1 VENVIIKFTAD
12 TEGLQP
18 AIRQLELIGK
28 ITTEDA
34 EKVEQLNKEQREY
47 IASVNQSATAMGQLA
62 TEAKDVADSI
72 RVEVLKGAATEIGN
86 MGEEAQKGA
95 QKVKSMKQELREL
108 KAQIARGTLG
118 EKEMREATKRAAELE
133 DTIGDVSERI
143 KGLASDT
150 KRIDA
155 TVQAFQALAAV
166 GTVATGVYAALGA
179 DNKELEKTLLK
190 VQAAMAVLTGVQ
202 ELATIATGNLALKT
216 LFLDNA
222 QKLAAV
228 SSRVLGVTITTSMAA
243 ATMGISLLIGAIAGV
258 VAAMSDAEDSSTR
271 LAHVFEDNLS
281 VMEKANDRAIE
292 NRFKGREQEIL
303 KQNMLFDREHQQ
315 LKKQLKEQ
323 KITES
328 TYRYAIEQLN
338 DEHRRKIAEINAKYN
353 AREVSVQQQLEL
365 NRLKRVEVNAQNEI
379 RYIKRAAE
387 IKLENLRNEYKKEQI
402 SLIEFTAREKDII
415 EQAAFDIKK
424 VEEKE
429 LEERKKQRK
438 DKLGEI
444 VKLEQAASNLKIKGK
459 IKELD
464 EQSSFEKA
472 QIAAAKEFNTTQE
485 QLMEEFYASDIE
497 NFEEYLAKKRG
508 LQTEADE
515 RRKKQLENAEIA
527 RSIIQVGLDVF
538 KELNQ
543 RKLDA
548 DLQAMQDRM
557 NAELQTKDLT
567 EAQRAQIEE
576 RYRQQEKRAKEQA
589 FKNQKQA
596 DIITATINTALAV
609 SRALSTPPA
618 PNVALAAAAGIAGGA
633 QVALIASQPM
643 PRFAEGTEM
652 FNTSGT
658 GTSDSGMAWLSHGE
672 RVVPAGI
679 NADYWTALSAIHNR
693 KVSPQLAN
701 SVIEELAYGGNG
713 NSAGFDYDRFGRILN
728 GKPSSK
734 VVINLDERGFTKH
747 VIRERGRTAYRNSKM
762 RLEA

>member
-1 VENVIIKFTAD
+1 VDNVIIKFTAD

-28 ITTEDA
+28 ITAEDA
-34 EKVEQLNKEQREY
+34 AKVEQLNKEQREY

-72 RVEVLKGAATEIGN
+72 RGEVLKEAATEIGN

-133 DTIGDVSERI
+133 DTIGDVNERI
-143 KGLASDT
+143 KALASDT

-166 GTVATGVYAALGA
+166 GTIATGVYAALGA

-190 VQAAMAVLTGVQ
+190 VQAAMAVLTGIN
-202 ELATIATGNLALKT
+202 ELATLATGNQALKT

-222 QKLAAV
+222 QKLATV

-243 ATMGISLLIGAIAGV
+243 ATMGISLLVAAIAGV

-271 LAHVFEDNLS
+271 LAHVFEENLS

-292 NRFKGREQEIL
+292 NRFKGREQEVL
-303 KQNMLFDREHQQ
+303 KQMRLFDREHRQLKQQ
-315 LKKQLKEQ
+315 LDEQ

-328 TYRYAIEQLN
+328 TYRFAIEQLN
-338 DEHRRKIAEINAKYN
+338 DEHRRKIAEINAKY
-353 AREVSVQQQLEL
+353 
-365 NRLKRVEVNAQNEI
+365 
-379 RYIKRAAE
+379 
-387 IKLENLRNEYKKEQI
+387 
-402 SLIEFTAREKDII
+402 D
-415 EQAAFDIKK
+415 EQARRKAEEEAKK
-424 VEEKE
+424 RQAIEDKRLAEMRRKREELMKDVTEITRDMNAKFE
-429 LEERKKQRK
+429 LKPKM
-438 DKLGEI
+438 KLGHLI
-444 VKLEQAASNLKIKGK
+444 
-459 IKELD
+459 D
-464 EQSSFEKA
+464 EFSSFEDAQLKA
-472 QIAAAKEFNTTQE
+472 TKEFNISQE
-485 QLMEEFYASDIE
+485 QLMQEFYASDIE
-497 NFEEYLAKKRG
+497 NFEDFLNHKRD
-508 LQTEADE
+508 LQKAADDE
-515 RRKKQLENAEIA
+515 RKRMMMAAETA
-527 RSIIQVGLDVF
+527 ASVIQVGLDVF

-576 RYRQQEKRAKEQA
+576 RYRQQERRAKEQA

-609 SRALSTPPA
+609 TRALSTPPA

-643 PRFAEGTEM
+643 PRFAQGTEM
-652 FNTSGT
+652 FKTSGT

-701 SVIEELAYGGNG
+701 SVIEELAYNGNG
-713 NSAGFDYDRFGRILN
+713 NSAGFDYDRFGRIIN